1 MFNVPFTFYVDYF
14 ICNCLPLRQYWN
26 KIKMLECLQFLSHV
40 TQIWYIEVTYQIVM
54 SSKNIFCF
62 DTNRKA
68 ASKLAWPVHFKFLAK
83 LQ

>member
-1 MFNVPFTFYVDYF
+1 
-14 ICNCLPLRQYWN
+14 
-26 KIKMLECLQFLSHV
+26 MLECLQFLSHV

-68 ASKLAWPVHFKFLAK
+68 ASKLAWPVYFKILAK
-83 LQ
+83 FQLIISYISENMQHDLLMK